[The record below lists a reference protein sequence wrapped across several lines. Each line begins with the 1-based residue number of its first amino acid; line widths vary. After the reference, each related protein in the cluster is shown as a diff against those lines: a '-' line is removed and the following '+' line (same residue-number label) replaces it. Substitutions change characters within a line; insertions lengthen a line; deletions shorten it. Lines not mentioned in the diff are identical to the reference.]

1 VVGFASSLE
10 PIVITTAMPELS
22 PVAQAVWEA
31 FNEQEA
37 GVFVDYG
44 EKLAAALEAA
54 ADQVV
59 PEETT
64 PWNSTLT
71 PMVSAVDVRAQFLAI
86 AAELKGDSNV

>member
-1 VVGFASSLE
+1 
-10 PIVITTAMPELS
+10 MPELS
-22 PVAQAVWEA
+22 PTAQTVLTAVTQSEYCLDPSDLPNEA
-31 FNEQEA
+31 A
-37 GVFVDYG
+37 RMASIA
-44 EKLAAALEAA
+44 AAALRAV

-86 AAELKGDSNV
+86 AAELNGDSNV